1 MEQKQ
6 YLNIFRLRD
15 DDLPDFHVG
24 DHIIVE
30 EKIDGANFSFRY
42 DAEKDQICSF
52 SRRVELHP
60 KNTLFGAWEWSQKLD
75 KKKIAEVLGN
85 NLIMFAE
92 WLAPH
97 TVKYPDKKYFNAY
110 CFDIMNAETEQYLPQ
125 EQVNKVVQDL
135 GLSYVP
141 VFYDGPFTS
150 WEALASLVG
159 RTELGGEY
167 GEGIVIKNMT
177 RLNDPDENFQFY
189 VKIVGEAFKEKKAI
203 GGWGMKM
210 LDRKHEKSVEQE
222 LTESVVT
229 TARVRKLILKM
240 VDEQELPINWKELD
254 PRIIMRKLSNA
265 VYYDCVKEEPD
276 TVEQVGKEFGKYA
289 AITARSELN
298 ELMKIM

>member
-42 DAEKDQICSF
+42 DAEKNQICSF
-52 SRRVELHP
+52 SRRVELHA

-97 TVKYPDKKYFNAY
+97 TVKYPDEKYFNAY

-135 GLSYVP
+135 DLSYVP

-150 WEALASLVG
+150 WEALAGLVG

-254 PRIIMRKLSNA
+254 PRTIMRKLSNA

>member
-30 EKIDGANFSFRY
+30 EKVDGANFSFRY

-125 EQVNKVVQDL
+125 EQVKKVVQDL

-141 VFYDGPFTS
+141 IFYDGPFTS

-210 LDRKHEKSVEQE
+210 LDHKHEKSV
-222 LTESVVT
+222 
-229 TARVRKLILKM
+229 
-240 VDEQELPINWKELD
+240 EQELPINWKELD
-254 PRIIMRKLSNA
+254 PRTIMRKLSNA

-276 TVEQVGKEFGKYA
+276 IVEQVGKEFGKYA

>member
-6 YLNIFRLRD
+6 YLNISRLRD
-15 DDLPDFHVG
+15 DDLLDFHVG

-52 SRRVELHP
+52 SRRVELHA

-97 TVKYPDKKYFNAY
+97 TVKYPDEKYF
-110 CFDIMNAETEQYLPQ
+110 FDIMNAETEQYLPQ
-125 EQVNKVVQDL
+125 EHVKKIVQDL

-150 WEALASLVG
+150 WEALEDLVG

-210 LDRKHEKSVEQE
+210 LDHKHEKSVEQE

-254 PRIIMRKLSNA
+254 PRTIMRKLSNA

>member
-110 CFDIMNAETEQYLPQ
+110 CFDIMNTETEQYLPQ

-254 PRIIMRKLSNA
+254 PRTIMRKLSNA

>member
-30 EKIDGANFSFRY
+30 EKVDGANFSFRY

-97 TVKYPDKKYFNAY
+97 TVKYPDEKYFNAY

-125 EQVNKVVQDL
+125 EQVKKVVQDL

-210 LDRKHEKSVEQE
+210 LDHKHEKSVEQE

-240 VDEQELPINWKELD
+240 VDEQELPINWKGLD
-254 PRIIMRKLSNA
+254 PRTIMRKLSNA

>member
-177 RLNDPDENFQFY
+177 RLNDPDENFQ
-189 VKIVGEAFKEKKAI
+189 
-203 GGWGMKM
+203 
-210 LDRKHEKSVEQE
+210 
-222 LTESVVT
+222 
-229 TARVRKLILKM
+229 VRK
-240 VDEQELPINWKELD
+240 N
-254 PRIIMRKLSNA
+254 
-265 VYYDCVKEEPD
+265 
-276 TVEQVGKEFGKYA
+276 
-289 AITARSELN
+289 SE
-298 ELMKIM
+298 IWQFC

>member
-97 TVKYPDKKYFNAY
+97 TVKYPDEKYFNAY

-222 LTESVVT
+222 L
-229 TARVRKLILKM
+229 
-240 VDEQELPINWKELD
+240 PINWKELD
-254 PRIIMRKLSNA
+254 PRTIMRKLSNA

>member
-30 EKIDGANFSFRY
+30 EKVDGANFSFRY

-75 KKKIAEVLGN
+75 KKKIAEVLGI

-125 EQVNKVVQDL
+125 EQVKKVVQDL

-141 VFYDGPFTS
+141 IFYDGPFTS

-210 LDRKHEKSVEQE
+210 LDHKHEKSV
-222 LTESVVT
+222 
-229 TARVRKLILKM
+229 
-240 VDEQELPINWKELD
+240 EQELPINWKELD
-254 PRIIMRKLSNA
+254 PRTIMRKLSNA

-276 TVEQVGKEFGKYA
+276 IVEQVGKEFGKYA

>member
-1 MEQKQ
+1 MDVRVAMNMTHDEIKSKYKE
-6 YLNIFRLRD
+6 YLRLQA
-15 DDLPDFHVG
+15 LS
-24 DHIIVE
+24 
-30 EKIDGANFSFRY
+30 KIS
-42 DAEKDQICSF
+42 
-52 SRRVELHP
+52 
-60 KNTLFGAWEWSQKLD
+60 

-97 TVKYPDKKYFNAY
+97 TVKYPDEKYFNAY
-110 CFDIMNAETEQYLPQ
+110 CFDIMNAETEQFLPQ
-125 EQVNKVVQDL
+125 DQVKNIVQEL
-135 GLSYVP
+135 GLIYVP

-150 WEALASLVG
+150 WEALEALVG

-210 LDRKHEKSVEQE
+210 LDHKNEKSIALE

-254 PRIIMRKLSNA
+254 QRTIMRKLSNA
-265 VYYDCVKEEPD
+265 VYYDCAKEEPE
-276 TVEQVGKEFGKYA
+276 TVEQVGKDFGKYA
-289 AITARSELN
+289 AIVAKKELSELIGT
-298 ELMKIM
+298 M

>member
-1 MEQKQ
+1 M
-6 YLNIFRLRD
+6 
-15 DDLPDFHVG
+15 
-24 DHIIVE
+24 
-30 EKIDGANFSFRY
+30 
-42 DAEKDQICSF
+42 
-52 SRRVELHP
+52 
-60 KNTLFGAWEWSQKLD
+60 
-75 KKKIAEVLGN
+75 
-85 NLIMFAE
+85 
-92 WLAPH
+92 
-97 TVKYPDKKYFNAY
+97 
-110 CFDIMNAETEQYLPQ
+110 
-125 EQVNKVVQDL
+125 
-135 GLSYVP
+135 
-141 VFYDGPFTS
+141 
-150 WEALASLVG
+150 
-159 RTELGGEY
+159 GGEY

-189 VKIVGEAFKEKKAI
+189 VKNVGEAFKEKKAI

-210 LDRKHEKSVEQE
+210 LDHKHEKSVEQE

-254 PRIIMRKLSNA
+254 QKTIMTKLSNA

>member
-6 YLNIFRLRD
+6 YLNISRLRD

-52 SRRVELHP
+52 SRRVELHA

-97 TVKYPDKKYFNAY
+97 TVKYPDEKYFNAY

-125 EQVNKVVQDL
+125 EQVKKVVQDL
-135 GLSYVP
+135 ELSYVP

-150 WEALASLVG
+150 WEALEGLVG

-189 VKIVGEAFKEKKAI
+189 VKNVGEAFKEKKAI

-210 LDRKHEKSVEQE
+210 LDHKHEKSVEQE

-254 PRIIMRKLSNA
+254 QRKIMRKLSNA

>member
-240 VDEQELPINWKELD
+240 VDEQELSINWKELD
-254 PRIIMRKLSNA
+254 PRTIMRKLSNA

>member
-6 YLNIFRLRD
+6 YLNISSLRD

-52 SRRVELHP
+52 SRRVELHA

-75 KKKIAEVLGN
+75 KKKIAEFLGS

-97 TVKYPDKKYFNAY
+97 TVKYPDEKYFNAY

-125 EQVNKVVQDL
+125 EHVKKIVQDL

-150 WEALASLVG
+150 WEALEDLVG

-210 LDRKHEKSVEQE
+210 LDHKHEKSVEKE

-240 VDEQELPINWKELD
+240 MDEQELPINWKELD
-254 PRIIMRKLSNA
+254 QRKIMRKLSNA

>member
-1 MEQKQ
+1 
-6 YLNIFRLRD
+6 
-15 DDLPDFHVG
+15 
-24 DHIIVE
+24 
-30 EKIDGANFSFRY
+30 
-42 DAEKDQICSF
+42 
-52 SRRVELHP
+52 
-60 KNTLFGAWEWSQKLD
+60 
-75 KKKIAEVLGN
+75 
-85 NLIMFAE
+85 MFAE

-254 PRIIMRKLSNA
+254 PRTIMRKLSNA

-298 ELMKIM
+298 ELMKII